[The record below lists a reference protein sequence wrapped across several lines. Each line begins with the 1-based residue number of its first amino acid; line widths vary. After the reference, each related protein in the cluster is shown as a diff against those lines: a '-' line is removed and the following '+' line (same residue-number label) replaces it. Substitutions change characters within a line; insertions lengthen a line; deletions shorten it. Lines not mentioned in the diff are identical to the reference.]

1 MSMESEK
8 SQDLQLANETQE
20 GWWCKFQPKSE
31 GLRTRKA
38 TGVSFSLR
46 AGESQSPNSTVR
58 QAEVPRTQLFWSTQ
72 AFI

>member
-1 MSMESEK
+1 MIMESEK

-20 GWWCKFQPKSE
+20 GWQCKFQPKSE

-38 TGVSFSLR
+38 MGVSSSLR
-46 AGESQSPNSTVR
+46 AGESQCHNSIVR
-58 QAEVPRTQLFWSTQ
+58 QAEVPLTQLFWSTQ

>member
-1 MSMESEK
+1 MIMESEK

-20 GWWCKFQPKSE
+20 GWQCKFQPKSE

-38 TGVSFSLR
+38 MGVSSSLR
-46 AGESQSPNSTVR
+46 AGESQCPNSIVR
-58 QAEVPRTQLFWSTQ
+58 QAEVPLIQVFWSTQ

>member
-38 TGVSFSLR
+38 TGISFSLR

-58 QAEVPRTQLFWSTQ
+58 QAEVPLTQLFWSTQ